1 MLMKSHFKK
10 TSWRIL
16 PGRFRT
22 YSSNN
27 QPTTDRRMSSLEI
40 QHLKRKGF
48 HFSFNNVFKSELIPT
63 TIRKKNRYD
72 NSL

>member
-1 MLMKSHFKK
+1 MLMKSQFKK
-10 TSWRIL
+10 ISLSIL

-27 QPTTDRRMSSLEI
+27 QPTDRRMSSLEI

-48 HFSFNNVFKSELIPT
+48 HFSFNNVFKSEVIPT